1 METTRYTIK
10 ESGWKKFARQG
21 GVLLCLLAICVFFT
35 IISPHFFNERN
46 LISVVLQASINI
58 IVALGMTVVIITGG
72 IDLSVG
78 PILAVCGVVLAQML
92 VNGTNAFLAV
102 LAALAL
108 GVLMGLI
115 NGSLISVFNL
125 QPFLV
130 TLGTMSIYRGLALVY
145 TTGKPVPGVPDSYT
159 SVIGG
164 KIGIIPVPVIIMIA
178 IVLLVYCLLKF
189 TKIGVYIFA
198 IGGNVEAAKL
208 SGINVT
214 KYKMTAYVISGLAC
228 ALGAVVMVGRLGA
241 AEPTAATGYEL
252 DAIAASAIGGA
263 SLAGGKGSVIGTVL
277 GALILA
283 VLKNGMTLLNVQSYY
298 QQIATGIVIILAVM
312 LDHFTNSTKK

>member
-21 GVLLCLLAICVFFT
+21 GVLLCLLAICVFFA